1 MLALLLAVA
10 LPLPLDPGT
19 YWVYR
24 ETWTEHLGALDSHEE
39 SETRVEV
46 RGGGR
51 PFLLQTGGLDPA
63 PSPAEWGEDW
73 LRLGPFTGEDP
84 LPLPLEVGQA
94 ARAGDG
100 ERPGWRV
107 EAAEEVTVP
116 AGTFTA
122 LRCALRTPENESLL
136 WLAPGVG
143 VVRTTEG
150 QPGRRPDLERVL
162 LRWGPHKPAVPPSPE
177 APD

>member
-1 MLALLLAVA
+1 MLALILAA
-10 LPLPLDPGT
+10 LLPLPLDPGT

-24 ETWTEHLGALDSHEE
+24 ETWTEHLGPLDSHEE

-63 PSPAEWGEDW
+63 PAPAEWGEDW
-73 LRLGPFTGEDP
+73 LRLGPFTGEDA
-84 LPLPLEVGQA
+84 LPLPLEVGRA
-94 ARAGDG
+94 APASDG
-100 ERPGWRV
+100 ARPGFLV
-107 EAAEEVTVP
+107 EAQEEVSVP

-122 LRCALRTPENESLL
+122 LRCALRTPDNESVL

-143 VVRTTEG
+143 VVRTIEG

-162 LRWGPHKPAVPPSPE
+162 LRWGPQRPAAPPSP
-177 APD
+177 ASP